1 MHSHNDNYTQRKT
14 QFWQKSAMKCAS
26 LFRLLNTEAKA
37 KNCFWSNVKA
47 EDNFQ
52 LTYIEKYIFKCKSW
66 SKYLNDTKMMVIQ
79 MGHESHCLDR

>member
-14 QFWQKSAMKCAS
+14 QFCQKSAMKCAS
-26 LFRLLNTEAKA
+26 VFRLLNTEAKA

-52 LTYIEKYIFKCKSW
+52 LILKNIFLS
-66 SKYLNDTKMMVIQ
+66 V
-79 MGHESHCLDR
+79 SHGQNI